1 MSTKL
6 NSQQLSD
13 VVIESLVLASA
24 LLERFETMDQNGLFV
39 QRAKQSVRTAL
50 PHLEQYVSKLIKP
63 ADEDEIDHFKKGA
76 TVVHELSV
84 RVEKALGMDNILD
97 ISNRKQ
103 YLKEFIEETTL
114 FPIQKTELYEKIRNS
129 GILDY

>member
-6 NSQQLSD
+6 NSQELSD

-39 QRAKQSVRTAL
+39 QRAKQSVKTTL
-50 PHLEQYVSKLIKP
+50 PHLEQYVGKLIKP
-63 ADEDEIDHFKKGA
+63 ADEDEIEHFKKGA
-76 TVVHELSV
+76 TVVQELSA
-84 RVEKALGMDNILD
+84 RVEKALGMENILD

-114 FPIQKTELYEKIRNS
+114 FPIQKTELYEKIRDS

>member
-6 NSQQLSD
+6 NSQELSD

-39 QRAKQSVRTAL
+39 QRAKQSIRTAL
-50 PHLEQYVSKLIKP
+50 PHIEEYVNKLITANE
-63 ADEDEIDHFKKGA
+63 ADEVEHFKKGA
-76 TVVHELSV
+76 TVVHELSS
-84 RVEKALGMDNILD
+84 RVEKALGMENILD

-114 FPIQKTELYEKIRNS
+114 FPVQKTKLYEKIRDS
-129 GILDY
+129 GILNY

>member
-6 NSQQLSD
+6 NSQELSD

-39 QRAKQSVRTAL
+39 QRAKQSIRTAI
-50 PHLEQYVSKLIKP
+50 PHIEEYVNKLITPKE
-63 ADEDEIDHFKKGA
+63 EDEVDHFKKGA
-76 TVVHELSV
+76 TVVQELSA
-84 RVEKALGMDNILD
+84 RVEKALGMENILD

-114 FPIQKTELYEKIRNS
+114 FPVQKTELYEKIRDS

>member
-1 MSTKL
+1 MSIKL
-6 NSQQLSD
+6 NSQELSD

-39 QRAKQSVRTAL
+39 QRAKQSIRTAL
-50 PHLEQYVSKLIKP
+50 PHIEEYVNKLITANE
-63 ADEDEIDHFKKGA
+63 ADEVEHFKKGA
-76 TVVHELSV
+76 TVVHELSS
-84 RVEKALGMDNILD
+84 RVEKALGMENILD

-114 FPIQKTELYEKIRNS
+114 FPVQKTKLYEKIRDS
-129 GILDY
+129 GILNY